1 MDIIKYQEGKRTRYN
16 KTDGTYGFITAPKV
30 FADYR
35 RFIKDEHNNSKLDEN
50 YDYRVEIQKQIEILG
65 HNSS

>member
-1 MDIIKYQEGKRTRYN
+1 MEIEGTKSVKQESR
-16 KTDGTYGFITAPKV
+16 GFSHERFNTAPKV

-50 YDYRVEIQKQIEILG
+50 YDYRVEIQKQIALLEQ
-65 HNSS
+65 NSS